1 MNRDSLELSAPYVA
15 PSSASEKT
23 MTAIWSNVFDLEA
36 VGLEDD
42 FFELGGDSLL
52 AASLVGAVKAEFQS
66 DLKESQL
73 ADLNTPRKLL
83 SAVDKS
89 SSSDHAILPSNVI
102 AINPDGRRAPIFLIH
117 GAAGIVFLKPRFR
130 DALDPEQP
138 VYIFQAQG
146 YDGAA
151 PPLASVEEIASGY
164 LRSILQV
171 QPEPPWHM
179 VAFCAG
185 GWIAVEIV
193 QQMQRQGRQP
203 ATVVL
208 VDTNLPSG
216 MRKDYSLKRIRI
228 GNVHLPEVPDFLVG
242 MMKGSL
248 AMTRRVKIFFNT
260 GRFKDVH
267 DSRAIED
274 PAIRRYLVSSTWRR
288 NKRRGASL
296 PATLAASDPGDPQA
310 QQADELAGIYSSEAA
325 AITSAM
331 LRRAYRAYRPSPC
344 DFPFSFIVSVKRSA
358 PFDDPEFPI
367 NRLLPNRRVAISGDT
382 HGDAVSSRETALLIQ
397 RLVDGEAFSDDEP
410 ARRPALDPAND
421 AAVTRI

>member
-1 MNRDSLELSAPYVA
+1 
-15 PSSASEKT
+15 
-23 MTAIWSNVFDLEA
+23 MTAIWAGVFDLDA

-52 AASLVGAVKAEFQS
+52 AATLVSSIKAEFTS
-66 DLKESQL
+66 ELKESQI

-83 SAVDKS
+83 SAVDKGNGADRTS
-89 SSSDHAILPSNVI
+89 LPSNVI

-151 PPLASVEEIASGY
+151 PPLASVEEIAAGY
-164 LRSILQV
+164 LGSILQV
-171 QPEPPWHM
+171 QPEPPWHL

-193 QQMQRQGRQP
+193 QQMQREGRQP

-216 MRKDYSLKRIRI
+216 MRKDYSLKRIRL
-228 GNVHLPEVPDFLVG
+228 GNVHLPEVPDFLVE
-242 MMKGSL
+242 MMKGTL
-248 AMTRRVKIFFNT
+248 ALTRRVKIFLKT
-260 GRFKDVH
+260 GRFKDIH
-267 DSRAIED
+267 DSRAFED
-274 PAIRRYLVSSTWRR
+274 PTIRDHLVSHTWRR
-288 NKRRGASL
+288 NKRRGASRS
-296 PATLAASDPGDPQA
+296 AAFAAADQDDSQA
-310 QQADELAGIYSSEAA
+310 RQASELASIYSSEAA
-325 AITSAM
+325 AVTSAM
-331 LRRAYRAYRPSPC
+331 LRRAYRAYRPSPS
-344 DFPFSFIVSVKRSA
+344 DYPFSFIVSVKRSA

-367 NRLLPNRRVAISGDT
+367 NRLLPNRRVVISGDT
-382 HGDAVSSRETALLIQ
+382 HGDAVSSRETAQLVQ
-397 RLVDGEAFSDDEP
+397 RLVDGVGIWEDQP
-410 ARRPALDPAND
+410 ARKPAMVLGGGPAE
-421 AAVTRI
+421 

>member
-1 MNRDSLELSAPYVA
+1 MDRDSLELSARYVA
-15 PSSASEKT
+15 PSSASEKK
-23 MTAIWSNVFDLEA
+23 MAAIWAGVFELET

-52 AASLVGAVKAEFQS
+52 AASLVGAIKAEFQS

-89 SSSDHAILPSNVI
+89 SGPDRTVLPSNVI
-102 AINPDGRRAPIFLIH
+102 AINPDGGRAPIFLVH

-151 PPLASVEEIASGY
+151 PPLASVEEIASSY

-216 MRKDYSLKRIRI
+216 IRKDYSLKRIRL
-228 GNVHLPEVPDFLVG
+228 GNVHLPDVPDFLVAW
-242 MMKGSL
+242 MKGSL
-248 AMTRRVKIFFNT
+248 AMTRRMKFFLKT
-260 GRFKDVH
+260 GRFKDFH
-267 DSRAIED
+267 DSRADED
-274 PAIRRYLVSSTWRR
+274 QAIRRHLVSSTWRR
-288 NKRRGASL
+288 NKRRAAALS
-296 PATLAASDPGDPQA
+296 AAFAASDRDGSRA
-310 QQADELAGIYSSEAA
+310 QQASDLASIYSSEAA
-325 AITSAM
+325 AVTSAM

-367 NRLLPNRRVAISGDT
+367 NRLLPNRRVVISGDT
-382 HGDAVSSRETALLIQ
+382 HGDAVSSPETAQLVQ
-397 RLVDGEAFSDDEP
+397 RLVDGKAISEDEP
-410 ARRPALDPAND
+410 VRKPAWVTGGDPAG
-421 AAVTRI
+421 